1 MPQKKQASSHAGE
14 GAVMQ
19 QTIMHKEQAY
29 HKIYTHSDPLNL
41 ISNVID
47 KYQLIMRKHAIIQ
60 LMNTQASTHHKCKPN
75 ANQVYDH
82 QLST

>member
-1 MPQKKQASSHAGE
+1 
-14 GAVMQ
+14 MQ

-41 ISNVID
+41 IPNVIAI
-47 KYQLIMRKHAIIQ
+47 YQLIMRKQAIIRQ
-60 LMNTQASTHHKCKPN
+60 VNTQASTNHKCKPN
-75 ANQVYDH
+75 TNQVYDH